1 MHTSYESS
9 MHMRSIHTMDTL
21 LGDVYYVYELVVLY
35 SRVWI
40 IRVVCMYA
48 YCMHRSKLVRCIQ
61 YDRLRCMAATS
72 G

>member
-1 MHTSYESS
+1 
-9 MHMRSIHTMDTL
+9 MHMHSIHTMDT

-35 SRVWI
+35 LVWI
-40 IRVVCMYA
+40 IVCMYA